1 MTQPRTKA
9 TTPLLEVIE
18 QGQSLW
24 YDSIRRSL
32 ITSGE
37 LARLIDEDGLR
48 GVTSNPAIF
57 EKAISGSR
65 DYDDL
70 LDQKGLAGAD
80 AKSIYERLAIRDIQD
95 AADLLKPVYER
106 TGRRDGYVS
115 LEVSPVL
122 AHHTPA
128 SIEEGRRLWKAVGRP
143 NVMIK
148 IPATAAGIPAIRTL
162 ISEGINVNVTL
173 LFSQDAYARVAEAYL
188 AGLEARAEA
197 GGDVAPVASVASFF
211 VSRIDTL
218 VDARLQERAAAAA
231 TEAER
236 QRMLALTGQVAI
248 ANAKLAY
255 EKYRAIYQGP
265 RWEALAAAGAR
276 TQRLLWASTSSKNP
290 AYRDVYY
297 VEELIGPD
305 TVNTVPP
312 ATFDAFRDHGRVRP
326 SLTADLDR
334 ARDTMASLE
343 AAGVSMADVTDTLLA
358 DAVRLFAEPFE
369 KLLAAIDT
377 RRRDGARTSGR
388 KDS

>member
-95 AADLLKPVYER
+95 ASDLLKPVYER

-122 AHHTPA
+122 AHDTPA
-128 SIEEGRRLWKAVGRP
+128 SIDEGRRLWKAVGRP

-148 IPATAAGIPAIRTL
+148 IPATAEGITAIRTL

-173 LFSQDAYARVAEAYL
+173 LFSQDAYERVAEAYL

-218 VDARLQERAAAAA
+218 VDARLQERAAAAGN
-231 TEAER
+231 ESER
-236 QRMLALTGQVAI
+236 QRILALTGQVAI

-326 SLTADLDR
+326 TLTADLDR
-334 ARDTMASLE
+334 ARDTMAALE
-343 AAGVSMADVTDTLLA
+343 AVGVSMRDVTDTLLA

>member
-9 TTPLLEVIE
+9 PTPLLEVIE

-70 LDQKGLAGAD
+70 LDQKSLAGAD
-80 AKSIYERLAIRDIQD
+80 PKAIYERLAIRDIQE
-95 AADLLKPVYER
+95 AADLLKPVYDR

-122 AHHTPA
+122 AHDTPA

-148 IPATAAGIPAIRTL
+148 IPATAEGIPAIRTL

-173 LFSQDAYARVAEAYL
+173 LFSQDAYEGVAEAYL

-236 QRMLALTGQVAI
+236 ERILALTGQVAI

-290 AYRDVYY
+290 AYPDVYY

-326 SLTADLDR
+326 TLTADLDR
-334 ARDTMASLE
+334 ARETMAALE
-343 AAGVSMADVTDTLLA
+343 AVGVSMTDVTDTLLT

-369 KLLAAIDT
+369 TLLAAIET
-377 RRRDGARTSGR
+377 RRRDGAPTRGR

>member
-57 EKAISGSR
+57 EKAISGSG

-70 LDQKGLAGAD
+70 LDQKSLAGAD
-80 AKSIYERLAIRDIQD
+80 AKAIYERLAIRDIQD

-122 AHHTPA
+122 AHDTPA
-128 SIEEGRRLWKAVGRP
+128 SIEEGRRLWKAVGRA

-148 IPATAAGIPAIRTL
+148 IPATAEGIPAIRTL

-173 LFSQDAYARVAEAYL
+173 LFSQDAYERVAEAYL

-236 QRMLALTGQVAI
+236 ERILALAGQVAI

-255 EKYRAIYQGP
+255 EKYLAIHQGP

-334 ARDTMASLE
+334 ARETMAALE
-343 AAGVSMADVTDTLLA
+343 AVGVSMTDVTDTLLT

-377 RRRDGARTSGR
+377 RRGISSR
-388 KDS
+388 